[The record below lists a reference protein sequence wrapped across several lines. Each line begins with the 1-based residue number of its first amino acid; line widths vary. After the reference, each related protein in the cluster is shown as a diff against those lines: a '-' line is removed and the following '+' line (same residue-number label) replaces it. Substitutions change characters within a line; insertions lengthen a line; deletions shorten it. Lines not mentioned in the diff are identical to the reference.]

1 LEDFFQREIDVAECG
16 VTAPSAEELAACRAL
31 SKKALGGVGRFVLL
45 VGGHDPRKNAAFA
58 ISLTPALAAMGLR
71 LVVTVRRDMAVFRS
85 HSHES
90 TAEITVIEDPS
101 DAVLWGLYAEALA
114 VLQPSEAEGF
124 GLPLL
129 EAAAVG
135 TPFISTDVGVAR
147 RLAVDDRQVLP
158 LDSRAWEDSI
168 EYLLRERPT
177 IALRLGEAAK
187 TYTWYETAKSL
198 LRSCEAVLAR
208 SS

>member
-1 LEDFFQREIDVAECG
+1 MD
-16 VTAPSAEELAACRAL
+16 
-31 SKKALGGVGRFVLL
+31 RFVLL

-58 ISLTPALAAMGLR
+58 ISLTPALAAMSLR
-71 LVVTVRRDMAVFRS
+71 LVVTVRRDAAVFRS
-85 HSHES
+85 NHHES
-90 TAEITVIEDPS
+90 SARITVIEDPT

-135 TPFISTDVGVAR
+135 TPFISTDVGVAK

-168 EYLLRERPT
+168 AYLLRERSAIT
-177 IALRLGEAAK
+177 LRLGEATK
-187 TYTWYETAKSL
+187 TYTWHETAKSL
-198 LRSCEAVLAR
+198 IRSCEALLAPR
-208 SS
+208 G